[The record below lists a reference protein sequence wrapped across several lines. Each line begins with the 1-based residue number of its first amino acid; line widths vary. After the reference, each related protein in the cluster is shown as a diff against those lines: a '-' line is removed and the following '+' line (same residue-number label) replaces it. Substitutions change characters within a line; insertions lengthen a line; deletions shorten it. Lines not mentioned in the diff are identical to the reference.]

1 MNTLQ
6 RDNSDWRLAR
16 CGKITASRAAD
27 VIAKTKTGYGASR
40 ANYMAELLIERLTG
54 CPTESFQS
62 PAMQWGIEQEP
73 FAKVAY
79 AAFTGELVEDVGFI
93 PHPSLLEAGA
103 SPDGKVLDGLV
114 EIKCPASATHLDTLL
129 TESIAQKYI
138 TQMQFQMACTQT
150 QWCDFVSYDGR
161 MPEHLQLFVKR
172 VARDD
177 AYIAMLET
185 EITAFDKELTEKL
198 AKLEERKNG

>member
-6 RDNSDWRLAR
+6 RDNADWLLAR
-16 CGKITASRAAD
+16 CGKITASRVAD

-40 ANYMAELLIERLTG
+40 ANYMAELLSERLTG
-54 CPTESFQS
+54 RPTESFQS
-62 PAMQWGIEQEP
+62 PAMLWGIEQEP

-79 AAFTGELVEDVGFI
+79 AALTGELVEDVGFI
-93 PHPSLLEAGA
+93 PHPTLSFAGA

-114 EIKCPASATHLDTLL
+114 EIKCGSSATHLDTLL
-129 TESIAQKYI
+129 NESIAQKYV

-150 QWCDFVSYDGR
+150 QWCDYVSYDGR

-185 EITAFDKELTEKL
+185 EIATFDKELTEKL